1 VPLWRQKLVP
11 WDPLSSHSTRWFMDK
26 KEFYAKSEKIINETF
41 ETVKKYAKV
50 VAEKTGEAA
59 HVTRLLIQ
67 KATLEHQMA
76 KAFSQLGSQVYQ
88 TTVRQGGTL
97 ELDAP
102 EMQKVF
108 GEIKKLDTEL
118 GQVEA
123 VLEKERKVKAVKE
136 AKLKAVRKRT
146 VKPS

>member
-1 VPLWRQKLVP
+1 M
-11 WDPLSSHSTRWFMDK
+11 RWTVDK

-50 VAEKTGEAA
+50 MAEKTGEAA

-67 KATLEHQMA
+67 KAALEHQMT

-88 TTVRQGGTL
+88 TAVRQGEKL
-97 ELDAP
+97 ELEVP
-102 EMQKVF
+102 EVQKVLE
-108 GEIKKLDTEL
+108 EIKKLDTEL

-136 AKLKAVRKRT
+136 AKLTAVRKRT
-146 VKPS
+146 AKS

>member
-1 VPLWRQKLVP
+1 
-11 WDPLSSHSTRWFMDK
+11 MDK

-41 ETVKKYAKV
+41 EVVKKYAKV

-76 KAFSQLGSQVYQ
+76 KAFSQLGSQVYH
-88 TTVRQGGTL
+88 TTVRQG
-97 ELDAP
+97 EKLDLAAA
-102 EMQKVF
+102 EIQKVF
-108 GEIKKLDTEL
+108 EELKKLDTEL

-123 VLEKERKVKAVKE
+123 VLEKERKAKVVKE
-136 AKLKAVRKRT
+136 SKLKAVRKRT
-146 VKPS
+146 GKSS

>member
-1 VPLWRQKLVP
+1 
-11 WDPLSSHSTRWFMDK
+11 MDK
-26 KEFYAKSEKIINETF
+26 KEFYEKSEKIINETF
-41 ETVKKYAKV
+41 DAVKKYAKV

-88 TTVRQGGTL
+88 KAVRQGDPIEAGS
-97 ELDAP
+97 P
-102 EMQKVF
+102 EIQKVL

-136 AKLKAVRKRT
+136 AKLKAVRTRAGK
-146 VKPS
+146 SS

>member
-1 VPLWRQKLVP
+1 
-11 WDPLSSHSTRWFMDK
+11 MDK

-67 KATLEHQMA
+67 KATLEHQIA

-88 TTVRQGGTL
+88 TTVRQGEKL
-97 ELDAP
+97 ELEAP
-102 EMQKVF
+102 EIQKVI
-108 GEIKKLDTEL
+108 GEIKKLDTEI

-123 VLEKERKVKAVKE
+123 VLEKERKVSEVKA
-136 AKLKAVRKRT
+136 AKLKVVQKRKST
-146 VKPS
+146 KNQDVK

>member
-1 VPLWRQKLVP
+1 
-11 WDPLSSHSTRWFMDK
+11 MDK
-26 KEFYAKSEKIINETF
+26 KELYVKSEKILNESL
-41 ETVKKYAKV
+41 EVLKKYAKV
-50 VAEKTGEAA
+50 VSEKTHEAA

-67 KATLEHQMA
+67 KATLEHQIA

-88 TTVRQGGTL
+88 TTVRQGE
-97 ELDAP
+97 ELDLEAS
-102 EMQKVF
+102 EIQKVL
-108 GEIKKLDTEL
+108 GEIKKLDTEH

-146 VKPS
+146 GKPS

>member
-1 VPLWRQKLVP
+1 
-11 WDPLSSHSTRWFMDK
+11 MDK

-59 HVTRLLIQ
+59 HITRLLVQ
-67 KATLEHQMA
+67 KATLEHQLA
-76 KAFSQLGSQVYQ
+76 KAFSQLGSQFYQ
-88 TTVRQGGTL
+88 KAVRQGETL
-97 ELDAP
+97 SANEP
-102 EMQKVF
+102 EVEKIL
-108 GEIKKLDTEL
+108 EEAKKLDTEL

-136 AKLKAVRKRT
+136 TKLKAVRKRT
-146 VKPS
+146 GKVS

>member
-1 VPLWRQKLVP
+1 
-11 WDPLSSHSTRWFMDK
+11 MDK

-41 ETVKKYAKV
+41 EAVKKYAKV

-67 KATLEHQMA
+67 KATLEHQLA

-88 TTVRQGGTL
+88 KSVRQGDAV
-97 ELDAP
+97 ELQAP
-102 EMQKVF
+102 EIQKVLN
-108 GEIKKLDTEL
+108 EIKKLDTEH

-123 VLEKERKVKAVKE
+123 VLEKERKVSAIKE
-136 AKLKAVRKRT
+136 AKLEAVRKRT
-146 VKPS
+146 GKSS

>member
-1 VPLWRQKLVP
+1 
-11 WDPLSSHSTRWFMDK
+11 MDK
-26 KEFYAKSEKIINETF
+26 KEFYAKSEKIINDTF
-41 ETVKKYAKV
+41 DAVKKYAKV

-76 KAFSQLGSQVYQ
+76 KSFSQLGSQIYHQ
-88 TTVRQGGTL
+88 SVRQG
-97 ELDAP
+97 EAVEMESP
-102 EMQKVF
+102 ENKKVLA
-108 GEIKKLDTEL
+108 EIKKLDTEL

-136 AKLKAVRKRT
+136 AKLAAVRKRT
-146 VKPS
+146 GKSS

>member
-1 VPLWRQKLVP
+1 
-11 WDPLSSHSTRWFMDK
+11 MDK
-26 KEFYAKSEKIINETF
+26 KEFYVKSEKIINETF

-67 KATLEHQMA
+67 KATLEHQLA

-88 TTVRQGGTL
+88 TTVRQGEKL
-97 ELDAP
+97 ELELP
-102 EMQKVF
+102 EIQKVL
-108 GEIKKLDTEL
+108 GEIKKLDTEH

-136 AKLKAVRKRT
+136 AKLKAVQKRKT
-146 VKPS
+146 TKN

>member
-1 VPLWRQKLVP
+1 M
-11 WDPLSSHSTRWFMDK
+11 RWTMDK

-41 ETVKKYAKV
+41 EVVKKYAKV

-76 KAFSQLGSQVYQ
+76 KAFSQLGSQVYH
-88 TTVRQGGTL
+88 TTVRQG
-97 ELDAP
+97 EKLDLAAA
-102 EMQKVF
+102 EIQKVF
-108 GEIKKLDTEL
+108 EELKKLDTEL

-123 VLEKERKVKAVKE
+123 VLEKERKAKVVKE
-136 AKLKAVRKRT
+136 SKLKAVRKRT
-146 VKPS
+146 GKSS

>member
-1 VPLWRQKLVP
+1 VPSNQQRPVLRTCQRNP
-11 WDPLSSHSTRWFMDK
+11 MRWTMDK

-88 TTVRQGGTL
+88 MTVRQGEKL
-97 ELDAP
+97 EFGAP
-102 EMQKVF
+102 EIQKVL
-108 GEIKKLDTEL
+108 GEIKRLDTEL

-136 AKLKAVRKRT
+136 AKLKAVRKHT
-146 VKPS
+146 GKSS

>member
-1 VPLWRQKLVP
+1 
-11 WDPLSSHSTRWFMDK
+11 MDK

-41 ETVKKYAKV
+41 EVVKKYAKV

-67 KATLEHQMA
+67 KATLEHQVA

-88 TTVRQGGTL
+88 TTVRQGEEL
-97 ELDAP
+97 ELETP
-102 EMQKVF
+102 EIQKVL

-146 VKPS
+146 AKSS

>member
-1 VPLWRQKLVP
+1 
-11 WDPLSSHSTRWFMDK
+11 MDK

-41 ETVKKYAKV
+41 EVVKKYAKV

-59 HVTRLLIQ
+59 HITRLLIQ
-67 KATLEHQMA
+67 KATVEHQMA

-88 TTVRQGGTL
+88 TAVRQGEKL
-97 ELDAP
+97 ELETP
-102 EMQKVF
+102 EIQKVL

-146 VKPS
+146 VKSS

>member
-1 VPLWRQKLVP
+1 
-11 WDPLSSHSTRWFMDK
+11 MDK

-41 ETVKKYAKV
+41 DTVRKYAKV

-67 KATLEHQMA
+67 KATLEHQIA
-76 KAFSQLGSQVYQ
+76 KAFSQLGSLIYQ
-88 TTVRQGGTL
+88 KTVRQGEPIEL
-97 ELDAP
+97 ETP
-102 EMQKVF
+102 EVQRVL
-108 GEIKKLDTEL
+108 GEIKKLDTEI

-136 AKLKAVRKRT
+136 AKLTAVRKRT
-146 VKPS
+146 AKSS

>member
-1 VPLWRQKLVP
+1 
-11 WDPLSSHSTRWFMDK
+11 MDK
-26 KEFYAKSEKIINETF
+26 KEFYEKSEKIINETF

-67 KATLEHQMA
+67 KATLEHQLA
-76 KAFSQLGSQVYQ
+76 KAFSQLGSQIYQ
-88 TTVRQGGTL
+88 TAVRQGEAVELGT
-97 ELDAP
+97 P
-102 EMQKVF
+102 EIQKVL

-123 VLEKERKVKAVKE
+123 VLEKERKVKIVKE

-146 VKPS
+146 VKV

>member
-1 VPLWRQKLVP
+1 
-11 WDPLSSHSTRWFMDK
+11 MDK

-59 HVTRLLIQ
+59 HITKLLVQ
-67 KATLEHQMA
+67 KASLEHQLA
-76 KAFSQLGSQVYQ
+76 KAFSQLGSQFYQ
-88 TTVRQGGTL
+88 KVVRQGETL
-97 ELDAP
+97 SANEP
-102 EMQKVF
+102 EVEKVL
-108 GEIKKLDTEL
+108 EEAKKLDTEL

-136 AKLKAVRKRT
+136 TKLKAVRKRT
-146 VKPS
+146 GKSL

>member
-1 VPLWRQKLVP
+1 
-11 WDPLSSHSTRWFMDK
+11 MDK

-41 ETVKKYAKV
+41 EVVKKYAKV

-67 KATLEHQMA
+67 KATLEHQIA
-76 KAFSQLGSQVYQ
+76 KAFSLLGSQVYQ
-88 TTVRQGGTL
+88 TTVRQGEKL
-97 ELDAP
+97 ELGAP
-102 EMQKVF
+102 EIQKVL
-108 GEIKKLDTEL
+108 GEIKKLDTEH

-136 AKLKAVRKRT
+136 AKLKVVKKRT
-146 VKPS
+146 GKSS

>member
-1 VPLWRQKLVP
+1 
-11 WDPLSSHSTRWFMDK
+11 MDK
-26 KEFYAKSEKIINETF
+26 KEFYEKSEKIINETI

-76 KAFSQLGSQVYQ
+76 KAFSQLGSQIYQ
-88 TTVRQGGTL
+88 KSVRQGETVEMG
-97 ELDAP
+97 AP
-102 EMQKVF
+102 EIQKVLE
-108 GEIKKLDTEL
+108 EIKKLDTEL

-146 VKPS
+146 TKSS

>member
-1 VPLWRQKLVP
+1 
-11 WDPLSSHSTRWFMDK
+11 MDK

-41 ETVKKYAKV
+41 EAVKKYAKV

-59 HVTRLLIQ
+59 HVTQLLIQ

-76 KAFSQLGSQVYQ
+76 TAFSHLGSQVYQ
-88 TTVRQGGTL
+88 TTVRQGESL
-97 ELDAP
+97 ELGAP
-102 EMQKVF
+102 EIQKVL